1 MLGATLAAR
10 LPSLWEPRW
19 SAGEGV
25 LAATGWEMDKGQLLY
40 VQVWNGAQPLA
51 NAWMALVVGVTRG
64 WHPGM
69 QLFLAAQA
77 LAATALVWAIAR
89 RLGGAAAPAALVFG
103 LALALPVTTG
113 DVQGTETIGLPLLA
127 GAVLLGIGGG
137 PARAVAAGGLAV
149 AAALAHPA
157 YLLDGLA
164 IPWYAALSG
173 RPLRLLPVLG
183 GAAAAA
189 LLAALVM
196 SVAGCWAY
204 YGPLLDNGRALLWW
218 ANGGPELAPIT
229 LAVRL
234 VPLGVALFAGL
245 RIGLEQDSPAARL
258 LGAWLPLAAIGAV
271 ANPLGAMHQA
281 LELLPPLCLL
291 LGLWLRWALVA
302 PVLVGVVVALQFAM
316 FLPRLEMFLLA
327 RWPVPAFQAGTAY
340 GWERLPGYERAWYD
354 RAIGLSTWD
363 AYAGTFPNRPAEQ
376 ERLAA
381 AMTVQGRLAV
391 WGDLPWLYVEGDRVQ
406 ATRFVAHDLAY
417 DRLPDGASQSVA
429 GIRQERPE
437 YLVVSGAAPR
447 DLQAL
452 IRSRYDRLRFLPGPW
467 TTYGLHSG

>member
-1 MLGATLAAR
+1 M
-10 LPSLWEPRW
+10 PSLWEPRW
-19 SAGEGV
+19 SADEGV

-51 NAWMALVVGVTRG
+51 SVWMAAVVALTHG

-69 QLFLAAQA
+69 QLVLAAQV
-77 LAATALVWAIAR
+77 LSATGCVWAIAR

-113 DVQGTETIGLPLLA
+113 DVQGTEMIGLPLLTA
-127 GAVLLGIGGG
+127 AILAGIGGG
-137 PARAVAAGGLAV
+137 PARAAAAGALLV

-164 IPWYAALSG
+164 IPWFAALSG
-173 RPLRLLPVLG
+173 RPLRALPVIA

-189 LLAALVM
+189 LLAAIVM
-196 SVAGCWAY
+196 WTAGCWPY
-204 YGPLLDNGRALLWW
+204 YGPLLENGRALLWW
-218 ANGGPELAPIT
+218 ANGGDQLAPMT

-245 RIGLEQDSPAARL
+245 RIGIEQRSPGARL

-271 ANPLGAMHQA
+271 ANPLGSMHQA
-281 LELLPPLCLL
+281 LELLAPLCLL
-291 LGLWLRWALVA
+291 VGLWLRWALVVPA
-302 PVLVGVVVALQFAM
+302 VAGLVIALQFAM

-327 RWPVPAFQAGTAY
+327 RWPVPTLEAGTAF
-340 GWERLPGYERAWYD
+340 GWERVPAYEATWWD
-354 RAIGLSTWD
+354 RALGLTSWD
-363 AYAGTFPNRPAEQ
+363 AYAGTFPNHPAEQ

-381 AMTVQGRLAV
+381 GMTVRGRLAV

-417 DRLPDGASQSVA
+417 RRLPDGASQSLA

-437 YLVVSGAAPR
+437 YLVVAEGSNR
-447 DLQAL
+447 DLDAL
-452 IRSRYDRLRFLPGPW
+452 IRARYDRLRFLPGPW
-467 TTYGLHSG
+467 VTYGLHSG